1 MIKEASQKTVAAIL
15 GKDNTGKE
23 SNYLIPPYQREY
35 SWGIGQ
41 WENFF
46 TDLYDNEK
54 NYFLGSIICILKE
67 SETSDIQ
74 HVDVIDGQQRLTTIN
89 ILLLAIYKHI
99 TQLLTFQEGQQFY
112 FHPENIVLM
121 YESLFRKRQFS
132 TLIMD

>member
-46 TDLYDNEK
+46 TDLYDSEK
-54 NYFLGSIICILKE
+54 
-67 SETSDIQ
+67 
-74 HVDVIDGQQRLTTIN
+74 TI
-89 ILLLAIYKHI
+89 
-99 TQLLTFQEGQQFY
+99 
-112 FHPENIVLM
+112 
-121 YESLFRKRQFS
+121 SLVPSFVY
-132 TLIMD
+132 